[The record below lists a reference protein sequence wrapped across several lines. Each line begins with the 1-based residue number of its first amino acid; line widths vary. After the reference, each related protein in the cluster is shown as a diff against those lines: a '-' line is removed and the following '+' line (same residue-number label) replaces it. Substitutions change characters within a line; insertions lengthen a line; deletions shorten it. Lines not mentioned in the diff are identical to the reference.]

1 MGGKNKAPAAPDFTA
16 LAAASEK
23 AAEYSFK
30 IGKDQ
35 LAWAK
40 EQYASDKG
48 MIDKVVNAA
57 LNRSAIND
65 EAAAKDRARYE
76 NIYQPL
82 EDQAAREAADYSNA
96 ERTNLEMGKAQA
108 TVAQNFEAQRNAAA
122 ANLEAYGVDPTSTRF
137 AALDANSRIQEAAA
151 KAGAG
156 NNARTQTEAIGRALR
171 SEAINV
177 GRGYPGQVAGTY
189 GTAIQSAN
197 SGVNSALAGTASG
210 ASTMGT
216 GTQWTGMGQNGLM
229 NTSNI
234 QNAGYNSQLAQYN
247 ANQASSSGLGTLAG
261 GLLGAAGSAG
271 GFAPLFAGFA
281 EGGAVGEN
289 VTSGGNIPVEASA
302 SRGKAIDDVPA
313 MLTAG
318 EFVVP
323 KDVMAWKG
331 EEFFQNMI
339 KKAREAKPQA
349 PAKAQYKAVPD
360 QAPNFVSR
368 PNAALPTG

>member
-1 MGGKNKAPAAPDFTA
+1 MGGKAKVPDAPDYSG
-16 LAAASEK
+16 LAAASQK
-23 AAEYSFK
+23 QADYSFQ
-30 IGKDQ
+30 ISKDQ

-40 EQYASDKG
+40 EKYASDNN
-48 MIDKVVNAA
+48 MINNVVDAA
-57 LNRSAIND
+57 MKRADIND
-65 EAAAKDRARYE
+65 QSAARDRSRYE
-76 NIYQPL
+76 GIYQPL
-82 EDQAAREAADYSNA
+82 EDQAAREALDYSSP
-96 ERTNLEMGKAQA
+96 ERMNLEMGKAQA
-108 TVAQNFEAQRNAAA
+108 TVAQNFEASRKAAA
-122 ANLEAYGVDPTSTRF
+122 ANLESFGVDPTSTRF

-156 NNARTQTEAIGRALR
+156 NNARTQTEAVGRALR

-197 SGVNSALAGTASG
+197 SGVNSALASTAAG

-216 GTQWTGMGQNGLM
+216 GTQWAGIGQQGL
-229 NTSNI
+229 NNASNI
-234 QNAGYNSQLAQYN
+234 QNTGYQSQVAGFN
-247 ANQASSSGLGTLAG
+247 ANQQASSGLGSLAG

-281 EGGAVGEN
+281 EGGAVGED
-289 VTSGGNIPVEASA
+289 VTPGGNIPVEASA

-318 EFVVP
+318 EFVIP

-331 EEFFQNMI
+331 EEFFQNTI
-339 KKAREAKPQA
+339 KKSREAKPQA

-368 PNAALPTG
+368 PSMALPMG

>member
-1 MGGKNKAPAAPDFTA
+1 MGGKNSAPAAPNYKE
-16 LAAASEK
+16 LAAASLK
-23 AAEYSFK
+23 SAEYSFQL
-30 IGKDQ
+30 GKDQ

-40 EQYASDKG
+40 QQYASDKN

-57 LNRSAIND
+57 VNRSAIND
-65 EAAAKDRARYE
+65 AAAAKDRARYE
-76 NIYQPL
+76 QIYQPL
-82 EDQAAREAADYSNA
+82 EDQAAREAGDYA
-96 ERTNLEMGKAQA
+96 TPERTNLEMGKAQA
-108 TVAQNFEAQRNAAA
+108 TVGQNFDAARNAAT
-122 ANLEAYGVDPTSTRF
+122 ANLESYGVDPTSTRF

-151 KAGAG
+151 KAGAA
-156 NNARTQTEAIGRALR
+156 NNSRTQTEAIGRALR

-210 ASTMGT
+210 ANTMGT

-247 ANQASSSGLGTLAG
+247 ANQAASSGLGTLAG
-261 GLLGAAGSAG
+261 GVLGAAGAAG

-289 VTSGGNIPVEASA
+289 VTPGGNIPVEASA

-339 KKAREAKPQA
+339 KKSREAKPQA

>member
-1 MGGKNKAPAAPDFTA
+1 MGGKNKAPAAPDYA
-16 LAAASEK
+16 PVAAASEASAK
-23 AAEYSFK
+23 YAFDL
-30 IGKDQ
+30 GKDQ

-48 MIDKVVNAA
+48 MIDNVVNAA
-57 LNRSAIND
+57 LNRSAISD
-65 EAAAKDRARYE
+65 ASAAKDRARYE

-82 EDQAAREAADYSNA
+82 EDQSAREAADYASS
-96 ERTNLEMGKAQA
+96 ERTALEMGKAQA
-108 TVAQNFEAQRNAAA
+108 TVAQNFDAARNAAT

-156 NNARTQTEAIGRALR
+156 NNARTQTEAVGRALR
-171 SEAINV
+171 SEAVNV

-216 GTQWTGMGQNGLM
+216 GTQWTGMGQQGLV

-234 QNAGYNSQLAQYN
+234 QNAGYTNELGRYN

-261 GLLGAAGSAG
+261 GVLGAAGAAG

-289 VTSGGNIPVEASA
+289 VTPGGNIPVEASA

-339 KKAREAKPQA
+339 KKSREAKPQA

>member
-1 MGGKNKAPAAPDFTA
+1 
-16 LAAASEK
+16 
-23 AAEYSFK
+23 
-30 IGKDQ
+30 
-35 LAWAK
+35 
-40 EQYASDKG
+40 
-48 MIDKVVNAA
+48 
-57 LNRSAIND
+57 
-65 EAAAKDRARYE
+65 
-76 NIYQPL
+76 
-82 EDQAAREAADYSNA
+82 
-96 ERTNLEMGKAQA
+96 
-108 TVAQNFEAQRNAAA
+108 
-122 ANLEAYGVDPTSTRF
+122 
-137 AALDANSRIQEAAA
+137 
-151 KAGAG
+151 
-156 NNARTQTEAIGRALR
+156 
-171 SEAINV
+171 
-177 GRGYPGQVAGTY
+177 
-189 GTAIQSAN
+189 
-197 SGVNSALAGTASG
+197 
-210 ASTMGT
+210 MGT
-216 GTQWTGMGQNGLM
+216 GTQWTGMGQQGLV

-234 QNAGYNSQLAQYN
+234 NSAGYNSQLAQYN
-247 ANQASSSGLGTLAG
+247 ANQAASSGLGTLAG

-289 VTSGGNIPVEASA
+289 VTPGGNIPVEASA

>member
-1 MGGKNKAPAAPDFTA
+1 MGGKNKAPAAPDYA
-16 LAAASEK
+16 PIAAASEASAK
-23 AAEYSFK
+23 YAFDL
-30 IGKDQ
+30 GKDQ

-48 MIDKVVNAA
+48 MIDNVVNAA
-57 LNRSAIND
+57 LNRSAISD
-65 EAAAKDRARYE
+65 ASAAKDRARYE

-82 EDQAAREAADYSNA
+82 EDQSAREAADYASP
-96 ERTNLEMGKAQA
+96 ERTALEMGKAQA
-108 TVAQNFEAQRNAAA
+108 TVAQNFDAARNAAT
-122 ANLEAYGVDPTSTRF
+122 ANLESYGVDPTSTRF

-156 NNARTQTEAIGRALR
+156 NNARTQTEAVGRALR
-171 SEAINV
+171 SEAVNV

-216 GTQWTGMGQNGLM
+216 GTQWTSMGQQGLV

-234 QNAGYNSQLAQYN
+234 QNAGYTNELGRYN

-261 GLLGAAGSAG
+261 GVLGAAGSAG
-271 GFAPLFAGFA
+271 GFGRLFAFA

-289 VTSGGNIPVEASA
+289 VTPGGNIPVEASA

-339 KKAREAKPQA
+339 KKSREAKPQA